1 MKFSMG
7 NKEPFHRKQF
17 HQKPRV
23 SINIRNMK
31 LFFHLMIFLIVIPL
45 CHSGFSEVS
54 AGIVTDPLGRK
65 VNVPRNPRS
74 IISLAP
80 SITEIIFALN
90 RENLLKGATLHCD
103 YPAGAKL
110 LPRVGSYVGL
120 DLEKII
126 SLKPDLCIAIKDGNP
141 QHVIDRLASF
151 GIPVYAVDPR
161 NIDSVMNTILS
172 IGGLLGADK
181 RAEFLVKNMRL
192 RIRHL
197 TEMVAATPH
206 KPRVFFQIGTAPV
219 VSVGTRTYI
228 HELILLAGGINVTAG
243 DTPYPS
249 FSREQ
254 LIAFSPEIIII
265 TSMEKSDAFEQV
277 LAEWNKWP
285 QIEAVRN
292 KRIYVAD
299 SDLFDRPSPR
309 LIEGLE
315 LLVRLIHPE
324 LFGNNK

>member
-1 MKFSMG
+1 
-7 NKEPFHRKQF
+7 
-17 HQKPRV
+17 
-23 SINIRNMK
+23 MK
-31 LFFHLMIFLIVIPL
+31 LFLLLSICLIVLLPFYDR
-45 CHSGFSEVS
+45 FSEVS
-54 AGIVTDPLGRK
+54 AQMVTDQIGRK
-65 VNVPRNPRS
+65 VDVPDNPQRV
-74 IISLAP
+74 ISLAP
-80 SITEIIFALN
+80 NITEIIYALN
-90 RENLLKGATLHCD
+90 RESLLKGVTQHCD
-103 YPAGAKL
+103 FPAEAKR
-110 LPRVGSYVGL
+110 LPRIGSYVGL
-120 DLEKII
+120 DLEKIV

-141 QHVIDRLASF
+141 KNVIDRLESL

-161 NIDSVMNTILS
+161 NLGSVMETIVL

-181 RAEFLVKNMRL
+181 KAELLVKKMRL
-192 RIRHL
+192 RVSHL
-197 TEMVAATPH
+197 MEMVAKTSH
-206 KPRVFFQIGTAPV
+206 RPRVFFQIGTAPV

-265 TSMEKSDAFEQV
+265 TSMEKSDALEEV

-285 QIEAVRN
+285 QIGAVLN

-309 LIEGLE
+309 LIDGLE
-315 LLVRLIHPE
+315 LLVRLFHPD
-324 LFGNNK
+324 LFRNNK